1 MNVEG
6 TQDPPVMIAA
16 RAAHVML
23 GNRVKGKAM
32 AIGNSADDGS
42 LLVMDLGPN
51 NEMLGPTDTTPWS
64 LVLCQWDDSRAIF
77 ALDSDGHIYD
87 ENTPS
92 DGEWS
97 SWTRANDKIFST
109 ATIPQASKMKDLVY
123 ANFQNLQTT
132 MGLKEA
138 MFYLTAVAYD
148 IDTYETSNGQIPQA
162 SKMKDLVYANF
173 QNLQTTM
180 GLKEAMFYLTA
191 VAYDIDTY
199 ETSNGQIKTT
209 KVLESMM
216 ENYRLIDDE
225 NLDAIEAATIKAYGR
240 PKFYDLDFSRLA
252 GRWTD
257 WEGDLTKLSLPSTMW
272 LILRRAT
279 GLLGRVDRP
288 KFYDLDFSRLA
299 GRWTDWEGDLTKLS
313 LPSTMW
319 LILRRAT
326 GLLGRVD
333 RSIVIPVI
341 KLFIP
346 DTTDLTQTI
355 MTRIPASLV
364 QSWLKVLR
372 SWVKPDTPGL
382 WADASRLEW
391 VIEYIKLT
399 NLLVYD
405 PNPWTHVTPSD
416 DWSVEVK
423 AQFDKLSGMTPEDQ
437 LDMLINTWQSVL
449 DEVFYPSVQESN
461 KADSDIL
468 DEAVVDTLHNNL
480 ELESSVL
487 AFASLLTDSNPPDE
501 DIDTDPTSNHKNESN
516 TDKDG
521 GATSSNGSVPQPVDG
536 ETATHG
542 LEDDATITKSSIKEP
557 GKDSPSKIG
566 GNGKPKS
573 TKNASGDEEKEITKD
588 HKLNKLSNHMRKNM
602 SDDGSQSTG
611 TVDGDAGEAPRSE
624 SSDDPNVASHS
635 RLRRVDEVPESEDGE
650 VKSSGSKTL
659 RKSIIPESTEDDDDP
674 DMIDWSEVMISDDED
689 YGEVKSSGS
698 KTLRKSIIPESTEDD
713 DDPDMIDWSEV
724 MISDDEDL

>member
-1 MNVEG
+1 
-6 TQDPPVMIAA
+6 MIAA

-32 AIGNSADDGS
+32 AIGNSAEDGS

-148 IDTYETSNGQIPQA
+148 IDTYETSNGQI
-162 SKMKDLVYANF
+162 
-173 QNLQTTM
+173 
-180 GLKEAMFYLTA
+180 
-191 VAYDIDTY
+191 
-199 ETSNGQIKTT
+199 KTT

-225 NLDAIEAATIKAYGR
+225 NLDAIEAATIKAYG
-240 PKFYDLDFSRLA
+240 
-252 GRWTD
+252 
-257 WEGDLTKLSLPSTMW
+257 
-272 LILRRAT
+272 
-279 GLLGRVDRP
+279 RP

-487 AFASLLTDSNPPDE
+487 AFASLLTDPNPPDE
-501 DIDTDPTSNHKNESN
+501 DTDTDPTSNHKNESN
-516 TDKDG
+516 TDKNG

-542 LEDDATITKSSIKEP
+542 LEDDATITKSSIKDP
-557 GKDSPSKIG
+557 GGKSKSKDSPSKIG

-588 HKLNKLSNHMRKNM
+588 HKLNKLSNHMKKNM

-611 TVDGDAGEAPRSE
+611 TVDGDAGEAPQSE
-624 SSDDPNVASHS
+624 PSDDDPNVASHS
-635 RLRRVDEVPESEDGE
+635 RLRRVDEIPESEDGE

-689 YGEVKSSGS
+689 
-698 KTLRKSIIPESTEDD
+698 L
-713 DDPDMIDWSEV
+713 
-724 MISDDEDL
+724 

>member
-32 AIGNSADDGS
+32 AIGNSAEDGS

-97 SWTRANDKIFST
+97 SWDRANDKIFST
-109 ATIPQASKMKDLVY
+109 AT
-123 ANFQNLQTT
+123 
-132 MGLKEA
+132 
-138 MFYLTAVAYD
+138 
-148 IDTYETSNGQIPQA
+148 IPQA

-225 NLDAIEAATIKAYGR
+225 NLDAIEAATIKAYG
-240 PKFYDLDFSRLA
+240 
-252 GRWTD
+252 
-257 WEGDLTKLSLPSTMW
+257 
-272 LILRRAT
+272 
-279 GLLGRVDRP
+279 RP

-487 AFASLLTDSNPPDE
+487 AFASLLTDPNPPDE
-501 DIDTDPTSNHKNESN
+501 DTDTDPTSNHKNESN

-542 LEDDATITKSSIKEP
+542 FEDDATITKSSIKDP
-557 GKDSPSKIG
+557 GGKSKSKDSPSKIG

-588 HKLNKLSNHMRKNM
+588 HKLNKLSNHMKKNM

-611 TVDGDAGEAPRSE
+611 TVDGNAGEAPQSE
-624 SSDDPNVASHS
+624 PSDDDPNVASHS
-635 RLRRVDEVPESEDGE
+635 RLRRVDEIPESED
-650 VKSSGSKTL
+650 S
-659 RKSIIPESTEDDDDP
+659 
-674 DMIDWSEVMISDDED
+674 
-689 YGEVKSSGS
+689 EVKSSGS

>member
-32 AIGNSADDGS
+32 AIGNSAEDGS

-148 IDTYETSNGQIPQA
+148 IDTYETSNGQI
-162 SKMKDLVYANF
+162 
-173 QNLQTTM
+173 
-180 GLKEAMFYLTA
+180 
-191 VAYDIDTY
+191 
-199 ETSNGQIKTT
+199 KTT

-225 NLDAIEAATIKAYGR
+225 NLDAIEAATIKAYG
-240 PKFYDLDFSRLA
+240 
-252 GRWTD
+252 
-257 WEGDLTKLSLPSTMW
+257 
-272 LILRRAT
+272 
-279 GLLGRVDRP
+279 RP

-487 AFASLLTDSNPPDE
+487 AFASLLTDPNPPDE
-501 DIDTDPTSNHKNESN
+501 DTDTDPTSNHKNESN

-521 GATSSNGSVPQPVDG
+521 GATSSNGSVPQSVDG
-536 ETATHG
+536 ETTTRG
-542 LEDDATITKSSIKEP
+542 LEDDATITKSSIKDP

-573 TKNASGDEEKEITKD
+573 TKNASGDEEKEIAKD

-624 SSDDPNVASHS
+624 PSDDDPNVASHS
-635 RLRRVDEVPESEDGE
+635 RLRRVDEIPESEDGE

-689 YGEVKSSGS
+689 
-698 KTLRKSIIPESTEDD
+698 L
-713 DDPDMIDWSEV
+713 
-724 MISDDEDL
+724 

>member
-32 AIGNSADDGS
+32 AIGNSAEDGS

-109 ATIPQASKMKDLVY
+109 AT
-123 ANFQNLQTT
+123 
-132 MGLKEA
+132 
-138 MFYLTAVAYD
+138 
-148 IDTYETSNGQIPQA
+148 IPQA

-279 GLLGRVDRP
+279 GLLGRVDR
-288 KFYDLDFSRLA
+288 
-299 GRWTDWEGDLTKLS
+299 
-313 LPSTMW
+313 
-319 LILRRAT
+319 
-326 GLLGRVD
+326 
-333 RSIVIPVI
+333 SIVIPVI

-372 SWVKPDTPGL
+372 SWVKPDAPGL

-461 KADSDIL
+461 EADSDIL

-487 AFASLLTDSNPPDE
+487 AFASLLTDPNPPDE
-501 DIDTDPTSNHKNESN
+501 DTDTDPTSNHKNESN
-516 TDKDG
+516 TDKNG

-536 ETATHG
+536 ETATHDF
-542 LEDDATITKSSIKEP
+542 EDGAMITKSSTKEP
-557 GKDSPSKIG
+557 GGKSKSKDSSTKTG
-566 GNGKPKS
+566 RS

-588 HKLNKLSNHMRKNM
+588 HKLNKLSNHMKKNM

-611 TVDGDAGEAPRSE
+611 AVDADAGEAPRSE
-624 SSDDPNVASHS
+624 PSDDDPNAASHS
-635 RLRRVDEVPESEDGE
+635 RLRRVDEIPESEDGE

-689 YGEVKSSGS
+689 
-698 KTLRKSIIPESTEDD
+698 L
-713 DDPDMIDWSEV
+713 
-724 MISDDEDL
+724 

>member
-23 GNRVKGKAM
+23 GNRVKGKAI
-32 AIGNSADDGS
+32 AIGNSAEDGS

-51 NEMLGPTDTTPWS
+51 NEMLGLTDTTPWS

-148 IDTYETSNGQIPQA
+148 IDTYETSNGQI
-162 SKMKDLVYANF
+162 
-173 QNLQTTM
+173 
-180 GLKEAMFYLTA
+180 
-191 VAYDIDTY
+191 
-199 ETSNGQIKTT
+199 KTT

-225 NLDAIEAATIKAYGR
+225 NLDAIEAATIKAYG
-240 PKFYDLDFSRLA
+240 
-252 GRWTD
+252 
-257 WEGDLTKLSLPSTMW
+257 
-272 LILRRAT
+272 
-279 GLLGRVDRP
+279 RP

-487 AFASLLTDSNPPDE
+487 AFASLLTDPNPPDE
-501 DIDTDPTSNHKNESN
+501 DTDTDPTSNHKNESN

-542 LEDDATITKSSIKEP
+542 LEDDATITKSSIKDP

-566 GNGKPKS
+566 GNGKTKS
-573 TKNASGDEEKEITKD
+573 TKNASGDEEKETAKD

-624 SSDDPNVASHS
+624 PSDDPNVASHS
-635 RLRRVDEVPESEDGE
+635 RLRRVDEIPESEDGE

-674 DMIDWSEVMISDDED
+674 DMIDWSEVMISDD
-689 YGEVKSSGS
+689 
-698 KTLRKSIIPESTEDD
+698 DD
-713 DDPDMIDWSEV
+713 
-724 MISDDEDL
+724 L

>member
-23 GNRVKGKAM
+23 GNRVKGKAI

-42 LLVMDLGPN
+42 LLVMNLGPN
-51 NEMLGPTDTTPWS
+51 NEMLGLTDTTPWS

-109 ATIPQASKMKDLVY
+109 AT
-123 ANFQNLQTT
+123 
-132 MGLKEA
+132 
-138 MFYLTAVAYD
+138 
-148 IDTYETSNGQIPQA
+148 IPQA

-279 GLLGRVDRP
+279 GLLGRVDR
-288 KFYDLDFSRLA
+288 
-299 GRWTDWEGDLTKLS
+299 
-313 LPSTMW
+313 
-319 LILRRAT
+319 
-326 GLLGRVD
+326 
-333 RSIVIPVI
+333 SIVIPVI

-382 WADASRLEW
+382 WSDASRLEW

-487 AFASLLTDSNPPDE
+487 AFASLLTDPNPPDE
-501 DIDTDPTSNHKNESN
+501 DTDTDPTSNHKNESN

-521 GATSSNGSVPQPVDG
+521 GATSSNGSVPQSVDG

-542 LEDDATITKSSIKEP
+542 LEDDATITKSSIKDP

-602 SDDGSQSTG
+602 SDDGSQLTG
-611 TVDGDAGEAPRSE
+611 TVDGDAGETPRSE
-624 SSDDPNVASHS
+624 PSDDDPNAASHS
-635 RLRRVDEVPESEDGE
+635 RLRRVDEIPESEDGE

-689 YGEVKSSGS
+689 
-698 KTLRKSIIPESTEDD
+698 L
-713 DDPDMIDWSEV
+713 
-724 MISDDEDL
+724 

>member
-32 AIGNSADDGS
+32 AIGNSAEDGS

-148 IDTYETSNGQIPQA
+148 IDTYETSNGQI
-162 SKMKDLVYANF
+162 
-173 QNLQTTM
+173 
-180 GLKEAMFYLTA
+180 
-191 VAYDIDTY
+191 
-199 ETSNGQIKTT
+199 KTT

-225 NLDAIEAATIKAYGR
+225 NLDAIEAATIKAYG
-240 PKFYDLDFSRLA
+240 
-252 GRWTD
+252 
-257 WEGDLTKLSLPSTMW
+257 
-272 LILRRAT
+272 
-279 GLLGRVDRP
+279 RP

-487 AFASLLTDSNPPDE
+487 AFASLLTDPNPPDE
-501 DIDTDPTSNHKNESN
+501 DTDTDPTSNHKNESN
-516 TDKDG
+516 TDKNG

-542 LEDDATITKSSIKEP
+542 LEDDATITKSSIKDP
-557 GKDSPSKIG
+557 GGKSKSKDSPSKIG

-573 TKNASGDEEKEITKD
+573 TKNASGDEEKEIAKD
-588 HKLNKLSNHMRKNM
+588 HKLNKLSNHMKKNM

-611 TVDGDAGEAPRSE
+611 TVDGDAGEAPQSE
-624 SSDDPNVASHS
+624 PSDDDPNVASHS
-635 RLRRVDEVPESEDGE
+635 RLRRVDEIPESEDGE

-689 YGEVKSSGS
+689 
-698 KTLRKSIIPESTEDD
+698 L
-713 DDPDMIDWSEV
+713 
-724 MISDDEDL
+724 

>member
-1 MNVEG
+1 
-6 TQDPPVMIAA
+6 MIAA

-23 GNRVKGKAM
+23 GNRVKGKAI
-32 AIGNSADDGS
+32 AIGNSAEDGS

-148 IDTYETSNGQIPQA
+148 IDTYETSNGQI
-162 SKMKDLVYANF
+162 
-173 QNLQTTM
+173 
-180 GLKEAMFYLTA
+180 
-191 VAYDIDTY
+191 
-199 ETSNGQIKTT
+199 KTT

-225 NLDAIEAATIKAYGR
+225 NLDAIEAATIKAYG
-240 PKFYDLDFSRLA
+240 
-252 GRWTD
+252 
-257 WEGDLTKLSLPSTMW
+257 
-272 LILRRAT
+272 
-279 GLLGRVDRP
+279 RP

-487 AFASLLTDSNPPDE
+487 AFASLLTDPNPPDE
-501 DIDTDPTSNHKNESN
+501 DTDTDPTSNHKNESN

-542 LEDDATITKSSIKEP
+542 LEDDATITKSSIKDP

-566 GNGKPKS
+566 GNGKTKS
-573 TKNASGDEEKEITKD
+573 TKNASGDEEKEIAKD

-624 SSDDPNVASHS
+624 PSDDDPNVASHS
-635 RLRRVDEVPESEDGE
+635 RLRRVDEIPESEDGE

-689 YGEVKSSGS
+689 
-698 KTLRKSIIPESTEDD
+698 L
-713 DDPDMIDWSEV
+713 
-724 MISDDEDL
+724 

>member
-1 MNVEG
+1 
-6 TQDPPVMIAA
+6 MIAA

-32 AIGNSADDGS
+32 AIGNSAEDGS

-87 ENTPS
+87 ENTPL

-109 ATIPQASKMKDLVY
+109 AT
-123 ANFQNLQTT
+123 
-132 MGLKEA
+132 
-138 MFYLTAVAYD
+138 
-148 IDTYETSNGQIPQA
+148 IPQA

-279 GLLGRVDRP
+279 GLLGRVDR
-288 KFYDLDFSRLA
+288 
-299 GRWTDWEGDLTKLS
+299 
-313 LPSTMW
+313 
-319 LILRRAT
+319 
-326 GLLGRVD
+326 
-333 RSIVIPVI
+333 SIVIPVI

-405 PNPWTHVTPSD
+405 PSPWTHVTPSD

-487 AFASLLTDSNPPDE
+487 AFASLLTDPNPPDE
-501 DIDTDPTSNHKNESN
+501 DTDTDPTSNHKNESN

-521 GATSSNGSVPQPVDG
+521 GATSSNGSVPQSVDG
-536 ETATHG
+536 ETATRG
-542 LEDDATITKSSIKEP
+542 LEDDATITKSSIKDP

-573 TKNASGDEEKEITKD
+573 TKNASGDEEKEITKN
-588 HKLNKLSNHMRKNM
+588 HKLNKLSNHMKKNM

-611 TVDGDAGEAPRSE
+611 TVDGDAGESPRSE
-624 SSDDPNVASHS
+624 PSEDDPNVASHS
-635 RLRRVDEVPESEDGE
+635 RLRRVDEIPESEDGE

-689 YGEVKSSGS
+689 
-698 KTLRKSIIPESTEDD
+698 L
-713 DDPDMIDWSEV
+713 
-724 MISDDEDL
+724 

>member
-1 MNVEG
+1 
-6 TQDPPVMIAA
+6 MIAA

-23 GNRVKGKAM
+23 GNRVKGKAI
-32 AIGNSADDGS
+32 AIGNSAEDGS

-51 NEMLGPTDTTPWS
+51 NEILGPTDTTPWS

-148 IDTYETSNGQIPQA
+148 IDTYETSNGQI
-162 SKMKDLVYANF
+162 
-173 QNLQTTM
+173 
-180 GLKEAMFYLTA
+180 
-191 VAYDIDTY
+191 
-199 ETSNGQIKTT
+199 KTT

-225 NLDAIEAATIKAYGR
+225 NLDAIEAATIKAYG
-240 PKFYDLDFSRLA
+240 
-252 GRWTD
+252 
-257 WEGDLTKLSLPSTMW
+257 
-272 LILRRAT
+272 
-279 GLLGRVDRP
+279 RP

-487 AFASLLTDSNPPDE
+487 AFASLLTDPNPPDE
-501 DIDTDPTSNHKNESN
+501 DTDTDPTSNHKNESN
-516 TDKDG
+516 TDKNG

-542 LEDDATITKSSIKEP
+542 LEDDATITKSSIKDS

-624 SSDDPNVASHS
+624 PSDDPNVASHS
-635 RLRRVDEVPESEDGE
+635 RLRRVDEIPESEDGE

-689 YGEVKSSGS
+689 
-698 KTLRKSIIPESTEDD
+698 L
-713 DDPDMIDWSEV
+713 
-724 MISDDEDL
+724 

>member
-23 GNRVKGKAM
+23 GNRVKGKAI
-32 AIGNSADDGS
+32 AIGNSAEDGS

-97 SWTRANDKIFST
+97 SWTRAKDKIFST
-109 ATIPQASKMKDLVY
+109 AT
-123 ANFQNLQTT
+123 
-132 MGLKEA
+132 
-138 MFYLTAVAYD
+138 
-148 IDTYETSNGQIPQA
+148 IPQA

-225 NLDAIEAATIKAYGR
+225 NLDAIEAATIKAYG
-240 PKFYDLDFSRLA
+240 
-252 GRWTD
+252 
-257 WEGDLTKLSLPSTMW
+257 
-272 LILRRAT
+272 
-279 GLLGRVDRP
+279 RP

-487 AFASLLTDSNPPDE
+487 AFASLLTDPNPPDE
-501 DIDTDPTSNHKNESN
+501 DTDTDRTSNHKNESN

-542 LEDDATITKSSIKEP
+542 LEDDAMITKSSIKDP

-573 TKNASGDEEKEITKD
+573 TKNASDDEEKEITKN

-602 SDDGSQSTG
+602 SDDGSQLTG

-624 SSDDPNVASHS
+624 PSDDDPNVASHS
-635 RLRRVDEVPESEDGE
+635 RLRRVDEIPESEDGE

-689 YGEVKSSGS
+689 
-698 KTLRKSIIPESTEDD
+698 L
-713 DDPDMIDWSEV
+713 
-724 MISDDEDL
+724 

>member
-32 AIGNSADDGS
+32 AIGNSAEDGS

-109 ATIPQASKMKDLVY
+109 AT
-123 ANFQNLQTT
+123 
-132 MGLKEA
+132 
-138 MFYLTAVAYD
+138 
-148 IDTYETSNGQIPQA
+148 IPQA

-279 GLLGRVDRP
+279 GLLGRVDR
-288 KFYDLDFSRLA
+288 
-299 GRWTDWEGDLTKLS
+299 
-313 LPSTMW
+313 
-319 LILRRAT
+319 
-326 GLLGRVD
+326 
-333 RSIVIPVI
+333 SIVIPVI

-405 PNPWTHVTPSD
+405 PSPWTHVTPSD

-437 LDMLINTWQSVL
+437 LDMLISTWQSVL

-468 DEAVVDTLHNNL
+468 DEAVVDTLHKNL

-501 DIDTDPTSNHKNESN
+501 DTDTDPTSNHKNESN

-542 LEDDATITKSSIKEP
+542 LEDDATITKSSIKDP
-557 GKDSPSKIG
+557 DGKSKSKDSPSKIG

-573 TKNASGDEEKEITKD
+573 TKNASGDEEKEITKN
-588 HKLNKLSNHMRKNM
+588 HKLNKLSNHMKKNM

-624 SSDDPNVASHS
+624 PSDDDPNVASHS
-635 RLRRVDEVPESEDGE
+635 RLRRVDEIPESEDGE

-689 YGEVKSSGS
+689 
-698 KTLRKSIIPESTEDD
+698 L
-713 DDPDMIDWSEV
+713 
-724 MISDDEDL
+724 

>member
-23 GNRVKGKAM
+23 GNRVKGKAI
-32 AIGNSADDGS
+32 AIGNSAEDGS

-51 NEMLGPTDTTPWS
+51 NEMLGLTDTTPWS

-109 ATIPQASKMKDLVY
+109 AT
-123 ANFQNLQTT
+123 
-132 MGLKEA
+132 
-138 MFYLTAVAYD
+138 
-148 IDTYETSNGQIPQA
+148 IPQA

-279 GLLGRVDRP
+279 GLLGRVDR
-288 KFYDLDFSRLA
+288 
-299 GRWTDWEGDLTKLS
+299 
-313 LPSTMW
+313 
-319 LILRRAT
+319 
-326 GLLGRVD
+326 
-333 RSIVIPVI
+333 SIVIPVI

-405 PNPWTHVTPSD
+405 PSPWTHVTPSD

-542 LEDDATITKSSIKEP
+542 LEDDATITKSSIKDP
-557 GKDSPSKIG
+557 GGKSKSKDSPSKIG

-573 TKNASGDEEKEITKD
+573 TKNASGDEEKEIAKD

-611 TVDGDAGEAPRSE
+611 TVDGDAGEAPQSE
-624 SSDDPNVASHS
+624 PSDDDLNVASHS
-635 RLRRVDEVPESEDGE
+635 RLRRVDEIPESEDGE

-689 YGEVKSSGS
+689 
-698 KTLRKSIIPESTEDD
+698 L
-713 DDPDMIDWSEV
+713 
-724 MISDDEDL
+724 

>member
-1 MNVEG
+1 
-6 TQDPPVMIAA
+6 MIAA

-32 AIGNSADDGS
+32 AIGNSAEDGS

-148 IDTYETSNGQIPQA
+148 IDTYETSNGQI
-162 SKMKDLVYANF
+162 
-173 QNLQTTM
+173 
-180 GLKEAMFYLTA
+180 
-191 VAYDIDTY
+191 
-199 ETSNGQIKTT
+199 KTT

-225 NLDAIEAATIKAYGR
+225 NLDAIEAATIKAYG
-240 PKFYDLDFSRLA
+240 
-252 GRWTD
+252 
-257 WEGDLTKLSLPSTMW
+257 
-272 LILRRAT
+272 
-279 GLLGRVDRP
+279 RP

-487 AFASLLTDSNPPDE
+487 AFASLLTDPNPPDE
-501 DIDTDPTSNHKNESN
+501 DADTDPTSNHKNESN
-516 TDKDG
+516 TDKNG

-542 LEDDATITKSSIKEP
+542 LEDDATITKSSIKDP
-557 GKDSPSKIG
+557 DGKSKSKDSPSKIG

-588 HKLNKLSNHMRKNM
+588 HKLNKLSNHMKKNM

-611 TVDGDAGEAPRSE
+611 TVDGDAGEAPQSE
-624 SSDDPNVASHS
+624 SSDDDTNATSQS
-635 RLRRVDEVPESEDGE
+635 RLKRVDEIPESEDGE
-650 VKSSGSKTL
+650 IKSSGSKTL

-674 DMIDWSEVMISDDED
+674 DMIDWSEVMISDDA
-689 YGEVKSSGS
+689 
-698 KTLRKSIIPESTEDD
+698 
-713 DDPDMIDWSEV
+713 
-724 MISDDEDL
+724 DL

>member
-97 SWTRANDKIFST
+97 SWDRANDKIFST
-109 ATIPQASKMKDLVY
+109 AT
-123 ANFQNLQTT
+123 
-132 MGLKEA
+132 
-138 MFYLTAVAYD
+138 
-148 IDTYETSNGQIPQA
+148 IPQA

-225 NLDAIEAATIKAYGR
+225 NLDAIEAATIKAYG
-240 PKFYDLDFSRLA
+240 
-252 GRWTD
+252 
-257 WEGDLTKLSLPSTMW
+257 
-272 LILRRAT
+272 
-279 GLLGRVDRP
+279 RP

-689 YGEVKSSGS
+689 
-698 KTLRKSIIPESTEDD
+698 L
-713 DDPDMIDWSEV
+713 
-724 MISDDEDL
+724 

>member
-23 GNRVKGKAM
+23 GNRVKGKAI
-32 AIGNSADDGS
+32 AIGNSAEDGS

-148 IDTYETSNGQIPQA
+148 IDTYETSNGQI
-162 SKMKDLVYANF
+162 
-173 QNLQTTM
+173 
-180 GLKEAMFYLTA
+180 
-191 VAYDIDTY
+191 
-199 ETSNGQIKTT
+199 KTT

-225 NLDAIEAATIKAYGR
+225 NLDAIEAATIKAYG
-240 PKFYDLDFSRLA
+240 
-252 GRWTD
+252 
-257 WEGDLTKLSLPSTMW
+257 
-272 LILRRAT
+272 
-279 GLLGRVDRP
+279 RP

-487 AFASLLTDSNPPDE
+487 AFASLLTDPNPPDE
-501 DIDTDPTSNHKNESN
+501 DTDTDPTSNHKNESN

-521 GATSSNGSVPQPVDG
+521 GATSSNGSVPQPVDR

-542 LEDDATITKSSIKEP
+542 LEDDATITKSSIKDP

-573 TKNASGDEEKEITKD
+573 TKNASGDEEKEIAKD

-624 SSDDPNVASHS
+624 PSDDDPNVASHS
-635 RLRRVDEVPESEDGE
+635 RLRRVDEIPESEDGE
-650 VKSSGSKTL
+650 VKSN
-659 RKSIIPESTEDDDDP
+659 
-674 DMIDWSEVMISDDED
+674 
-689 YGEVKSSGS
+689 GS

>member
-23 GNRVKGKAM
+23 GNRVKGKAI
-32 AIGNSADDGS
+32 AIGNSAEDGS

-51 NEMLGPTDTTPWS
+51 NEILGPTDTTPWS

-148 IDTYETSNGQIPQA
+148 IDTYETSNGQI
-162 SKMKDLVYANF
+162 
-173 QNLQTTM
+173 
-180 GLKEAMFYLTA
+180 
-191 VAYDIDTY
+191 
-199 ETSNGQIKTT
+199 KTT

-225 NLDAIEAATIKAYGR
+225 NLDAIEAATIKAYG
-240 PKFYDLDFSRLA
+240 
-252 GRWTD
+252 
-257 WEGDLTKLSLPSTMW
+257 
-272 LILRRAT
+272 
-279 GLLGRVDRP
+279 RP

-487 AFASLLTDSNPPDE
+487 AFASLLTDPNPPDE
-501 DIDTDPTSNHKNESN
+501 DTDTDPTSNHKNESN
-516 TDKDG
+516 TDKNG

-542 LEDDATITKSSIKEP
+542 LEDDATITKSSIKDS

-624 SSDDPNVASHS
+624 PSDDPNVASHS
-635 RLRRVDEVPESEDGE
+635 RLRRVDEIPESEDGE

-689 YGEVKSSGS
+689 
-698 KTLRKSIIPESTEDD
+698 L
-713 DDPDMIDWSEV
+713 
-724 MISDDEDL
+724 

>member
-1 MNVEG
+1 MSN
-6 TQDPPVMIAA
+6 DPSSSAPPIMIAA

-23 GNRVKGKAM
+23 GNRVKGKAI

-42 LLVMDLGPN
+42 LLVMDLGQD
-51 NEMLGPTDTTPWS
+51 NEILGPTDTTPWS
-64 LVLCQWDDSRAIF
+64 LVLCQWDDSRAVF
-77 ALDSDGHIYD
+77 ALDSDGHVYD
-87 ENTPS
+87 ENTPPT
-92 DGEWS
+92 GQWS
-97 SWTRANDKIFST
+97 SWEHANSKIFST
-109 ATIPQASKMKDLVY
+109 ATIPQAGKMKDLVY
-123 ANFQNLQTT
+123 ANFQNLQAT
-132 MGLKEA
+132 
-138 MFYLTAVAYD
+138 V
-148 IDTYETSNGQIPQA
+148 
-162 SKMKDLVYANF
+162 
-173 QNLQTTM
+173 

-257 WEGDLTKLSLPSTMW
+257 WES
-272 LILRRAT
+272 
-279 GLLGRVDRP
+279 
-288 KFYDLDFSRLA
+288 
-299 GRWTDWEGDLTKLS
+299 DLTKLS

-333 RSIVIPVI
+333 RSIVIQVI

-346 DTTDLTQTI
+346 DTNDLTQTI

-372 SWVKPDTPGL
+372 SWVKPDAPGL

-391 VIEYIKLT
+391 VIEYVKLT
-399 NLLVYD
+399 NLLIYD

-423 AQFDKLSGMTPEDQ
+423 AQFDKLSELSPEDQ
-437 LDMLINTWQSVL
+437 LDMLISTWQSVL

-461 KADSDIL
+461 EADSDIL

-501 DIDTDPTSNHKNESN
+501 DTDTDSLSDHKNKSN
-516 TDKDG
+516 TDKDKG
-521 GATSSNGSVPQPVDG
+521 VTSSNGSVPQPVDG
-536 ETATHG
+536 ETATHDS
-542 LEDDATITKSSIKEP
+542 EDGAMITKSSTKEP
-557 GKDSPSKIG
+557 GGKSKSKDS
-566 GNGKPKS
+566 S
-573 TKNASGDEEKEITKD
+573 TKTGRSAKNASGDAEEEITKD
-588 HKLNKLSNHMRKNM
+588 HKLNKLSNHMKKNM
-602 SDDGSQSTG
+602 SDDGSQLTEA
-611 TVDGDAGEAPRSE
+611 VDADAREAPRSE
-624 SSDDPNVASHS
+624 PSDDDTNTNSQS
-635 RLRRVDEVPESEDGE
+635 RLKRVGEIPESEDGE

-689 YGEVKSSGS
+689 
-698 KTLRKSIIPESTEDD
+698 L
-713 DDPDMIDWSEV
+713 
-724 MISDDEDL
+724 

>member
-16 RAAHVML
+16 RAAHIML
-23 GNRVKGKAM
+23 GNRVKGKAI

-42 LLVMDLGPN
+42 LLVMNLGPN
-51 NEMLGPTDTTPWS
+51 NEMLGLTDTTPWS

-109 ATIPQASKMKDLVY
+109 AT
-123 ANFQNLQTT
+123 
-132 MGLKEA
+132 
-138 MFYLTAVAYD
+138 
-148 IDTYETSNGQIPQA
+148 IPQA

-279 GLLGRVDRP
+279 GLLGRVDR
-288 KFYDLDFSRLA
+288 
-299 GRWTDWEGDLTKLS
+299 
-313 LPSTMW
+313 
-319 LILRRAT
+319 
-326 GLLGRVD
+326 
-333 RSIVIPVI
+333 SIVIPVI

-382 WADASRLEW
+382 WSDASRLEW

-487 AFASLLTDSNPPDE
+487 AFASLLTDPNPPDE
-501 DIDTDPTSNHKNESN
+501 DTDTDPTSNHKNESN

-521 GATSSNGSVPQPVDG
+521 GATSSNGSVPQSVDG

-542 LEDDATITKSSIKEP
+542 LEDDATITKSSIKDP

-602 SDDGSQSTG
+602 SDDGSQLTG
-611 TVDGDAGEAPRSE
+611 TVDGDAGETPRSE
-624 SSDDPNVASHS
+624 PSDDDPNAASHS
-635 RLRRVDEVPESEDGE
+635 RLRRVDEIPESEDGE

-689 YGEVKSSGS
+689 
-698 KTLRKSIIPESTEDD
+698 L
-713 DDPDMIDWSEV
+713 
-724 MISDDEDL
+724 

>member
-1 MNVEG
+1 
-6 TQDPPVMIAA
+6 MIAA

-23 GNRVKGKAM
+23 GNRVKGKAI
-32 AIGNSADDGS
+32 AIGNSAEDGS

-109 ATIPQASKMKDLVY
+109 AT
-123 ANFQNLQTT
+123 
-132 MGLKEA
+132 
-138 MFYLTAVAYD
+138 
-148 IDTYETSNGQIPQA
+148 IPQA

-279 GLLGRVDRP
+279 GLLGRVDR
-288 KFYDLDFSRLA
+288 
-299 GRWTDWEGDLTKLS
+299 
-313 LPSTMW
+313 
-319 LILRRAT
+319 
-326 GLLGRVD
+326 
-333 RSIVIPVI
+333 SIVIPVI

-405 PNPWTHVTPSD
+405 PSPWTHVTPSD

-487 AFASLLTDSNPPDE
+487 AFASLLTDPNPPDE
-501 DIDTDPTSNHKNESN
+501 DTDTDPTSNHKNESN

-521 GATSSNGSVPQPVDG
+521 GATSPNGSVPQSVDG
-536 ETATHG
+536 ETTTHG
-542 LEDDATITKSSIKEP
+542 LEDDATITKSSIKDP

-573 TKNASGDEEKEITKD
+573 TKNASDDEEKEITKD

-602 SDDGSQSTG
+602 SDGSQSTG

-624 SSDDPNVASHS
+624 PSDDDPNAASHS
-635 RLRRVDEVPESEDGE
+635 RLRRVDEIPESEDGE

-689 YGEVKSSGS
+689 
-698 KTLRKSIIPESTEDD
+698 L
-713 DDPDMIDWSEV
+713 
-724 MISDDEDL
+724 

>member
-1 MNVEG
+1 MNVED

-32 AIGNSADDGS
+32 AIGNSAEDGS

-148 IDTYETSNGQIPQA
+148 IDTYETSNGQI
-162 SKMKDLVYANF
+162 
-173 QNLQTTM
+173 
-180 GLKEAMFYLTA
+180 
-191 VAYDIDTY
+191 
-199 ETSNGQIKTT
+199 KTT

-225 NLDAIEAATIKAYGR
+225 NLDAIEAATIKAYG
-240 PKFYDLDFSRLA
+240 
-252 GRWTD
+252 
-257 WEGDLTKLSLPSTMW
+257 
-272 LILRRAT
+272 
-279 GLLGRVDRP
+279 RP

-487 AFASLLTDSNPPDE
+487 AFASLLTDPNPPDE
-501 DIDTDPTSNHKNESN
+501 DTDTDPTSNHKNESN

-542 LEDDATITKSSIKEP
+542 LEDNATITKSSIKDP
-557 GKDSPSKIG
+557 GGKSKSKDSPSKIG

-573 TKNASGDEEKEITKD
+573 TKNASGDEGKEITKD

-624 SSDDPNVASHS
+624 PSDDDPNVTSHS
-635 RLRRVDEVPESEDGE
+635 RLRRVDEIPESEDGE

-689 YGEVKSSGS
+689 
-698 KTLRKSIIPESTEDD
+698 L
-713 DDPDMIDWSEV
+713 
-724 MISDDEDL
+724 

>member
-23 GNRVKGKAM
+23 GNRVKGKAI
-32 AIGNSADDGS
+32 AIGNSAEDGS

-51 NEMLGPTDTTPWS
+51 NEMLGLTDTTPWS

-109 ATIPQASKMKDLVY
+109 AT
-123 ANFQNLQTT
+123 
-132 MGLKEA
+132 
-138 MFYLTAVAYD
+138 
-148 IDTYETSNGQIPQA
+148 IPQA

-279 GLLGRVDRP
+279 GLLGRVDR
-288 KFYDLDFSRLA
+288 
-299 GRWTDWEGDLTKLS
+299 
-313 LPSTMW
+313 
-319 LILRRAT
+319 
-326 GLLGRVD
+326 
-333 RSIVIPVI
+333 SIVIPVI

-405 PNPWTHVTPSD
+405 PSPWTHVTPSD

-487 AFASLLTDSNPPDE
+487 AFASLLTDSNPSDE

-542 LEDDATITKSSIKEP
+542 LEDDATITKSSIKDP
-557 GKDSPSKIG
+557 GGKSKSKDSPSKIG

-573 TKNASGDEEKEITKD
+573 TKNASGDEEKEIAKD

-611 TVDGDAGEAPRSE
+611 TVDGDAGEAPQSE
-624 SSDDPNVASHS
+624 PSDDDLNVASHS
-635 RLRRVDEVPESEDGE
+635 RLRRVDEIPESEDGE

-689 YGEVKSSGS
+689 
-698 KTLRKSIIPESTEDD
+698 L
-713 DDPDMIDWSEV
+713 
-724 MISDDEDL
+724 

>member
-23 GNRVKGKAM
+23 GNRVKGKAI
-32 AIGNSADDGS
+32 AIGNSAEDGS

-97 SWTRANDKIFST
+97 SWTRAKDKIFST
-109 ATIPQASKMKDLVY
+109 AT
-123 ANFQNLQTT
+123 
-132 MGLKEA
+132 
-138 MFYLTAVAYD
+138 
-148 IDTYETSNGQIPQA
+148 IPQA

-279 GLLGRVDRP
+279 GLLGRVDR
-288 KFYDLDFSRLA
+288 
-299 GRWTDWEGDLTKLS
+299 
-313 LPSTMW
+313 
-319 LILRRAT
+319 
-326 GLLGRVD
+326 
-333 RSIVIPVI
+333 SIVIPVI

-364 QSWLKVLR
+364 QPWLKVLR

-487 AFASLLTDSNPPDE
+487 AFASLLTDPNPPDE
-501 DIDTDPTSNHKNESN
+501 DTDTDRTSNHKNESN

-542 LEDDATITKSSIKEP
+542 LEDDAMITKSSIKDP

-573 TKNASGDEEKEITKD
+573 TKNASDDEEKEITKN

-602 SDDGSQSTG
+602 SDDGSQLTG

-624 SSDDPNVASHS
+624 PSDDDPNVASHS
-635 RLRRVDEVPESEDGE
+635 RLRRVDEIPESEDGE

-674 DMIDWSEVMISDDED
+674 DMIDWSEV
-689 YGEVKSSGS
+689 
-698 KTLRKSIIPESTEDD
+698 L
-713 DDPDMIDWSEV
+713 
-724 MISDDEDL
+724 ISDDEDL

>member
-23 GNRVKGKAM
+23 GNRVKGKAI

-42 LLVMDLGPN
+42 LLVMNLGPN
-51 NEMLGPTDTTPWS
+51 NEMLGLTDTTPWS

-109 ATIPQASKMKDLVY
+109 AT
-123 ANFQNLQTT
+123 
-132 MGLKEA
+132 
-138 MFYLTAVAYD
+138 
-148 IDTYETSNGQIPQA
+148 IPQA

-279 GLLGRVDRP
+279 GLLGRVDR
-288 KFYDLDFSRLA
+288 
-299 GRWTDWEGDLTKLS
+299 
-313 LPSTMW
+313 
-319 LILRRAT
+319 
-326 GLLGRVD
+326 
-333 RSIVIPVI
+333 SIVIPVI

-382 WADASRLEW
+382 WSDASRLEW

-487 AFASLLTDSNPPDE
+487 AFASLLTDPNPPDE
-501 DIDTDPTSNHKNESN
+501 DTDTDPTSNHKNESN

-542 LEDDATITKSSIKEP
+542 LEDDATITKSSIKDP
-557 GKDSPSKIG
+557 GGKSKSKDSPSKIG

-602 SDDGSQSTG
+602 SDDGSQLTG

-635 RLRRVDEVPESEDGE
+635 RLRRVDEIPESEDGE

-689 YGEVKSSGS
+689 
-698 KTLRKSIIPESTEDD
+698 L
-713 DDPDMIDWSEV
+713 
-724 MISDDEDL
+724 

>member
-23 GNRVKGKAM
+23 GNRVKGKAI
-32 AIGNSADDGS
+32 AIGNSAEDGS

-148 IDTYETSNGQIPQA
+148 IDTYETSNGQI
-162 SKMKDLVYANF
+162 
-173 QNLQTTM
+173 
-180 GLKEAMFYLTA
+180 
-191 VAYDIDTY
+191 
-199 ETSNGQIKTT
+199 KTT

-225 NLDAIEAATIKAYGR
+225 NLDAIEAATIKAYG
-240 PKFYDLDFSRLA
+240 
-252 GRWTD
+252 
-257 WEGDLTKLSLPSTMW
+257 
-272 LILRRAT
+272 
-279 GLLGRVDRP
+279 RP

-536 ETATHG
+536 ETTTHG
-542 LEDDATITKSSIKEP
+542 LEDDATITKSSIKDP

-573 TKNASGDEEKEITKD
+573 TKNASDDEEKEITKD

-624 SSDDPNVASHS
+624 PSDDDPNAASHS
-635 RLRRVDEVPESEDGE
+635 RLRRVDEIPESEDGE

-689 YGEVKSSGS
+689 
-698 KTLRKSIIPESTEDD
+698 L
-713 DDPDMIDWSEV
+713 
-724 MISDDEDL
+724 

>member
-23 GNRVKGKAM
+23 GNRVKGKAI
-32 AIGNSADDGS
+32 AIGNSAEDGS

-148 IDTYETSNGQIPQA
+148 IDTYETSNGQI
-162 SKMKDLVYANF
+162 
-173 QNLQTTM
+173 
-180 GLKEAMFYLTA
+180 
-191 VAYDIDTY
+191 
-199 ETSNGQIKTT
+199 KTT

-225 NLDAIEAATIKAYGR
+225 NLDAIEAATIKAYG
-240 PKFYDLDFSRLA
+240 
-252 GRWTD
+252 
-257 WEGDLTKLSLPSTMW
+257 
-272 LILRRAT
+272 
-279 GLLGRVDRP
+279 RP

-461 KADSDIL
+461 EADSDIL

-487 AFASLLTDSNPPDE
+487 AFASLLTDPNPPDE
-501 DIDTDPTSNHKNESN
+501 DTDTDPTSNHKNESN

-542 LEDDATITKSSIKEP
+542 LEDDATITKSSIKDP

-566 GNGKPKS
+566 GNGKTKS
-573 TKNASGDEEKEITKD
+573 TKNASGDEEKEIAKD
-588 HKLNKLSNHMRKNM
+588 HKLNKLSNHMKKNM

-611 TVDGDAGEAPRSE
+611 TVDGDVGEAPRSE
-624 SSDDPNVASHS
+624 PSDDDPNVASHS
-635 RLRRVDEVPESEDGE
+635 RLRRVDEIPESEDGE

-689 YGEVKSSGS
+689 
-698 KTLRKSIIPESTEDD
+698 L
-713 DDPDMIDWSEV
+713 
-724 MISDDEDL
+724 

>member
-23 GNRVKGKAM
+23 GNRVKGKAI

-109 ATIPQASKMKDLVY
+109 ATIPQA
-123 ANFQNLQTT
+123 N
-132 MGLKEA
+132 
-138 MFYLTAVAYD
+138 
-148 IDTYETSNGQIPQA
+148 
-162 SKMKDLVYANF
+162 KMKDLVYANF

-225 NLDAIEAATIKAYGR
+225 NLDAIEAATIKAYG
-240 PKFYDLDFSRLA
+240 
-252 GRWTD
+252 
-257 WEGDLTKLSLPSTMW
+257 
-272 LILRRAT
+272 
-279 GLLGRVDRP
+279 RP

-487 AFASLLTDSNPPDE
+487 AFASLLTDPNPPDE

-542 LEDDATITKSSIKEP
+542 LEDDATITKSSIKDP
-557 GKDSPSKIG
+557 GGKSKSKDSPSKIG

-573 TKNASGDEEKEITKD
+573 TKNASGDEEKEIAKD

-611 TVDGDAGEAPRSE
+611 AVDGDAGEAPQSE
-624 SSDDPNVASHS
+624 PSDDDPNVASHS
-635 RLRRVDEVPESEDGE
+635 RLRRVDEIPESED
-650 VKSSGSKTL
+650 S
-659 RKSIIPESTEDDDDP
+659 
-674 DMIDWSEVMISDDED
+674 
-689 YGEVKSSGS
+689 EVKSSGS

>member
-23 GNRVKGKAM
+23 GNRVKGKAI

-109 ATIPQASKMKDLVY
+109 AT
-123 ANFQNLQTT
+123 
-132 MGLKEA
+132 
-138 MFYLTAVAYD
+138 
-148 IDTYETSNGQIPQA
+148 IPQA

-279 GLLGRVDRP
+279 GLLGRVDR
-288 KFYDLDFSRLA
+288 
-299 GRWTDWEGDLTKLS
+299 
-313 LPSTMW
+313 
-319 LILRRAT
+319 
-326 GLLGRVD
+326 
-333 RSIVIPVI
+333 SIVIPVI

-364 QSWLKVLR
+364 KSWLKVLR

-487 AFASLLTDSNPPDE
+487 AFASLLTDPNPPDE
-501 DIDTDPTSNHKNESN
+501 DTDTDSTSNHKNESN

-521 GATSSNGSVPQPVDG
+521 GATSSNGSVPQSVDG

-542 LEDDATITKSSIKEP
+542 LEDDATITKSSIKDP
-557 GKDSPSKIG
+557 GGKSKSKDSPSKIG

-573 TKNASGDEEKEITKD
+573 TKNTSGDEEKEIAKD

-602 SDDGSQSTG
+602 SDDGSQLTG
-611 TVDGDAGEAPRSE
+611 TVDGDAGETPRSE
-624 SSDDPNVASHS
+624 PSDDDPNAASHS
-635 RLRRVDEVPESEDGE
+635 RLRRVDEIPESEDGE
-650 VKSSGSKTL
+650 VKT
-659 RKSIIPESTEDDDDP
+659 
-674 DMIDWSEVMISDDED
+674 
-689 YGEVKSSGS
+689 SGS

>member
-1 MNVEG
+1 MNVED

-148 IDTYETSNGQIPQA
+148 IDTYETSNGQI
-162 SKMKDLVYANF
+162 
-173 QNLQTTM
+173 
-180 GLKEAMFYLTA
+180 
-191 VAYDIDTY
+191 
-199 ETSNGQIKTT
+199 KTT

-225 NLDAIEAATIKAYGR
+225 NLDAIEAATIKAYG
-240 PKFYDLDFSRLA
+240 
-252 GRWTD
+252 
-257 WEGDLTKLSLPSTMW
+257 
-272 LILRRAT
+272 
-279 GLLGRVDRP
+279 RP

-487 AFASLLTDSNPPDE
+487 AFASLLTDPNPPDE

-542 LEDDATITKSSIKEP
+542 LEDDATITKSSIKDP
-557 GKDSPSKIG
+557 GGKSKSKDSPSKIG

-611 TVDGDAGEAPRSE
+611 TVDGDAGEAPQSE
-624 SSDDPNVASHS
+624 PSDDDPNVAGHS
-635 RLRRVDEVPESEDGE
+635 RLRRVDEIPESEDGE

-674 DMIDWSEVMISDDED
+674 DMIDWSEVMISDDA
-689 YGEVKSSGS
+689 
-698 KTLRKSIIPESTEDD
+698 
-713 DDPDMIDWSEV
+713 
-724 MISDDEDL
+724 DL

>member
-32 AIGNSADDGS
+32 AIGNSAEDGS

-148 IDTYETSNGQIPQA
+148 IDTYETSNGQI
-162 SKMKDLVYANF
+162 
-173 QNLQTTM
+173 
-180 GLKEAMFYLTA
+180 
-191 VAYDIDTY
+191 
-199 ETSNGQIKTT
+199 KTT

-225 NLDAIEAATIKAYGR
+225 NLDAIEAATIKAYG
-240 PKFYDLDFSRLA
+240 
-252 GRWTD
+252 
-257 WEGDLTKLSLPSTMW
+257 
-272 LILRRAT
+272 
-279 GLLGRVDRP
+279 RP

-487 AFASLLTDSNPPDE
+487 AFASLLTDPNPPDE
-501 DIDTDPTSNHKNESN
+501 DTDTDPTSNHKNESN
-516 TDKDG
+516 TDKNG

-542 LEDDATITKSSIKEP
+542 LEDDATITKSSIKDP
-557 GKDSPSKIG
+557 DGKSKSKDSPSKIG

-588 HKLNKLSNHMRKNM
+588 HKLNKLSNHMKKNM

-611 TVDGDAGEAPRSE
+611 TVDGDAGEAPQSE
-624 SSDDPNVASHS
+624 PSDDDPNVASHS
-635 RLRRVDEVPESEDGE
+635 RLRRVDEIPESEDGE

-689 YGEVKSSGS
+689 
-698 KTLRKSIIPESTEDD
+698 L
-713 DDPDMIDWSEV
+713 
-724 MISDDEDL
+724 

>member
-1 MNVEG
+1 MNVED

-23 GNRVKGKAM
+23 GNRVKGKAI

-148 IDTYETSNGQIPQA
+148 IDTYETSNGQI
-162 SKMKDLVYANF
+162 
-173 QNLQTTM
+173 
-180 GLKEAMFYLTA
+180 
-191 VAYDIDTY
+191 
-199 ETSNGQIKTT
+199 KTT

-225 NLDAIEAATIKAYGR
+225 NLDAIEAATIKAYG
-240 PKFYDLDFSRLA
+240 
-252 GRWTD
+252 
-257 WEGDLTKLSLPSTMW
+257 
-272 LILRRAT
+272 
-279 GLLGRVDRP
+279 RP

-487 AFASLLTDSNPPDE
+487 AFASLLTDPNPPDE

-542 LEDDATITKSSIKEP
+542 LEDDATITKSSIKDP
-557 GKDSPSKIG
+557 GGKSKSKDSPSKIG

-573 TKNASGDEEKEITKD
+573 TKNASGDEEKEIAKD

-611 TVDGDAGEAPRSE
+611 AVDGDAGKAPQSE
-624 SSDDPNVASHS
+624 PSDDDPNVASHS
-635 RLRRVDEVPESEDGE
+635 RLRRVDEIPESED
-650 VKSSGSKTL
+650 S
-659 RKSIIPESTEDDDDP
+659 
-674 DMIDWSEVMISDDED
+674 
-689 YGEVKSSGS
+689 EVKSSGS

>member
-23 GNRVKGKAM
+23 GNRVKGKAI

-148 IDTYETSNGQIPQA
+148 IDTYETSNGQI
-162 SKMKDLVYANF
+162 
-173 QNLQTTM
+173 
-180 GLKEAMFYLTA
+180 
-191 VAYDIDTY
+191 
-199 ETSNGQIKTT
+199 KTT

-225 NLDAIEAATIKAYGR
+225 NLDAIEAATIKAYG
-240 PKFYDLDFSRLA
+240 
-252 GRWTD
+252 
-257 WEGDLTKLSLPSTMW
+257 
-272 LILRRAT
+272 
-279 GLLGRVDRP
+279 RP

-487 AFASLLTDSNPPDE
+487 AFASLLTDPNPPDE
-501 DIDTDPTSNHKNESN
+501 DTDTDPTSNHKNESN
-516 TDKDG
+516 TDKNG

-542 LEDDATITKSSIKEP
+542 LEDDATITKSSIKDP

-624 SSDDPNVASHS
+624 SSDDDPNVAGHS
-635 RLRRVDEVPESEDGE
+635 RLRRVDEIPESEDGE

-689 YGEVKSSGS
+689 
-698 KTLRKSIIPESTEDD
+698 L
-713 DDPDMIDWSEV
+713 
-724 MISDDEDL
+724 

>member
-1 MNVEG
+1 
-6 TQDPPVMIAA
+6 MIAA

-23 GNRVKGKAM
+23 GNRVKGKAI
-32 AIGNSADDGS
+32 AIGNSAEDGS

-148 IDTYETSNGQIPQA
+148 IDTYETSNGQI
-162 SKMKDLVYANF
+162 
-173 QNLQTTM
+173 
-180 GLKEAMFYLTA
+180 
-191 VAYDIDTY
+191 
-199 ETSNGQIKTT
+199 KTT

-225 NLDAIEAATIKAYGR
+225 NLDAIEAATIKAYG
-240 PKFYDLDFSRLA
+240 
-252 GRWTD
+252 
-257 WEGDLTKLSLPSTMW
+257 
-272 LILRRAT
+272 
-279 GLLGRVDRP
+279 RP

-516 TDKDG
+516 TDKNG

-542 LEDDATITKSSIKEP
+542 LEDDATITKSSTKEP
-557 GKDSPSKIG
+557 GGKSKSKDSPSKIG

-624 SSDDPNVASHS
+624 PSDDPNVASHS
-635 RLRRVDEVPESEDGE
+635 RLRRVDEIPESEDGE

-689 YGEVKSSGS
+689 
-698 KTLRKSIIPESTEDD
+698 L
-713 DDPDMIDWSEV
+713 
-724 MISDDEDL
+724 

>member
-1 MNVEG
+1 
-6 TQDPPVMIAA
+6 MIAA

-23 GNRVKGKAM
+23 GNRVKGKAI
-32 AIGNSADDGS
+32 AIGNSAEDGS

-148 IDTYETSNGQIPQA
+148 IDTYETSNGQI
-162 SKMKDLVYANF
+162 
-173 QNLQTTM
+173 
-180 GLKEAMFYLTA
+180 
-191 VAYDIDTY
+191 
-199 ETSNGQIKTT
+199 KTT

-225 NLDAIEAATIKAYGR
+225 NLDAIEAATIKAYG
-240 PKFYDLDFSRLA
+240 
-252 GRWTD
+252 
-257 WEGDLTKLSLPSTMW
+257 
-272 LILRRAT
+272 
-279 GLLGRVDRP
+279 RP

-542 LEDDATITKSSIKEP
+542 LEDDATITKSSTKEP
-557 GKDSPSKIG
+557 GGKSKSKDSPSKIG

-624 SSDDPNVASHS
+624 PSDDPNVASHS
-635 RLRRVDEVPESEDGE
+635 RLRRVDEIPESEDGE

-689 YGEVKSSGS
+689 
-698 KTLRKSIIPESTEDD
+698 L
-713 DDPDMIDWSEV
+713 
-724 MISDDEDL
+724 

>member
-23 GNRVKGKAM
+23 GNRVKGKAI
-32 AIGNSADDGS
+32 AIGNSAEDGS

-97 SWTRANDKIFST
+97 SWTHANDKIFST
-109 ATIPQASKMKDLVY
+109 AT
-123 ANFQNLQTT
+123 
-132 MGLKEA
+132 
-138 MFYLTAVAYD
+138 
-148 IDTYETSNGQIPQA
+148 IPQA

-279 GLLGRVDRP
+279 GLLGRVDR
-288 KFYDLDFSRLA
+288 
-299 GRWTDWEGDLTKLS
+299 
-313 LPSTMW
+313 
-319 LILRRAT
+319 
-326 GLLGRVD
+326 
-333 RSIVIPVI
+333 SIVIPVI

-405 PNPWTHVTPSD
+405 PSPWTHVTPSD

-501 DIDTDPTSNHKNESN
+501 DTDTDPTSNHKNESN
-516 TDKDG
+516 ADKDG

-542 LEDDATITKSSIKEP
+542 LEDDATITKSSIKDP
-557 GKDSPSKIG
+557 GGKSKSKNSPSKIG
-566 GNGKPKS
+566 GNEKPKS
-573 TKNASGDEEKEITKD
+573 TKNASGDEEKEIAKD
-588 HKLNKLSNHMRKNM
+588 HKLNKLSNHMRKDM
-602 SDDGSQSTG
+602 SDDGSQLTG

-624 SSDDPNVASHS
+624 PSDDDLNVASHS
-635 RLRRVDEVPESEDGE
+635 RLRRVDEIPESEDGE

-689 YGEVKSSGS
+689 
-698 KTLRKSIIPESTEDD
+698 L
-713 DDPDMIDWSEV
+713 
-724 MISDDEDL
+724 

>member
-23 GNRVKGKAM
+23 GNRVKGKAI
-32 AIGNSADDGS
+32 AIGNSAEDGS

-148 IDTYETSNGQIPQA
+148 IDTYETSNGQI
-162 SKMKDLVYANF
+162 
-173 QNLQTTM
+173 
-180 GLKEAMFYLTA
+180 
-191 VAYDIDTY
+191 
-199 ETSNGQIKTT
+199 KTT

-225 NLDAIEAATIKAYGR
+225 NLDAIEAATIKAYG
-240 PKFYDLDFSRLA
+240 
-252 GRWTD
+252 
-257 WEGDLTKLSLPSTMW
+257 
-272 LILRRAT
+272 
-279 GLLGRVDRP
+279 RP

-542 LEDDATITKSSIKEP
+542 LEDDATITKSSTKEP
-557 GKDSPSKIG
+557 GGKSKSKDSPSKIG

-624 SSDDPNVASHS
+624 PSDDPNVASHS
-635 RLRRVDEVPESEDGE
+635 RLRRVDEIPESEDGE

-689 YGEVKSSGS
+689 
-698 KTLRKSIIPESTEDD
+698 L
-713 DDPDMIDWSEV
+713 
-724 MISDDEDL
+724 